1 MFDSDKIA
9 RDTVQMMINHI
20 SHLYLRLA
28 WGGSTSH
35 ETAQQMYSW
44 LESSPVL
51 EEVRLLVRAANGE
64 LDRDPATLGEV
75 TETIQSVVELLFAQP
90 GSNSYDI
97 PDHFW
102 ASELGQVIRHAQ
114 LFVRGDDLITHSEAA
129 TILYGS
135 ADEREL
141 MRLRRAIDRGELTA
155 YTDPREP
162 NPQRA
167 GRVSRAEVEHL
178 NGCTRY

>member
-1 MFDSDKIA
+1 MFDADKIA
-9 RDTVQMMINHI
+9 RDTVQTMINHL

-28 WGGSTSH
+28 WSGSTH
-35 ETAQQMYSW
+35 EAATQMYGW

-64 LDRDPATLGEV
+64 LARDPATLGEV
-75 TETIQSVVELLFAQP
+75 AETIQSVVELLFAQP

-102 ASELGQVIRHAQ
+102 SSDLGQVIRHAQ
-114 LFVRGDDLITHSEAA
+114 LFARGDDLITHTEAA
-129 TILYGS
+129 QMLYGA

-141 MRLRRAIDRGELTA
+141 MRVRRLIERGEMTA
-155 YTDPREP
+155 YADPREP
-162 NPQRA
+162 NPQKA
-167 GRVSRAEVEHL
+167 GRVSRAEVERL
-178 NGCTRY
+178 NSG